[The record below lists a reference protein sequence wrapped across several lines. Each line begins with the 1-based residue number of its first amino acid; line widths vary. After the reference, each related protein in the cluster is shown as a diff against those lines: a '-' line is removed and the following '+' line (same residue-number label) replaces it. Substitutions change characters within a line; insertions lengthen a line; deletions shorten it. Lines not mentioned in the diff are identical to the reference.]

1 MGSMA
6 ELVHL
11 DCQRKC
17 PFESGQLAIDSRVPG
32 AFLLALHTLT
42 RSEYFGDADAISR
55 HLADF
60 PFNREAFGSSLI
72 PSPRRERA
80 CPELAEGVA
89 RSAR

>member
-32 AFLLALHTLT
+32 AFLLALHYIALNAVG
-42 RSEYFGDADAISR
+42 RYI
-55 HLADF
+55 H
-60 PFNREAFGSSLI
+60 
-72 PSPRRERA
+72 RA
-80 CPELAEGVA
+80 VNPEMGT
-89 RSAR
+89 